1 MTKQLT
7 DENNL
12 KQIRKIE
19 ILKKRK
25 RRLEKALIRKYK
37 KQKLANSKLEN
48 QRLKSQNSLNFSAR
62 TGVACRKTANIIKN
76 ETMITRIEK
85 RLSNLKG

>member
-25 RRLEKALIRKYK
+25 RRL
-37 KQKLANSKLEN
+37 
-48 QRLKSQNSLNFSAR
+48 
-62 TGVACRKTANIIKN
+62 
-76 ETMITRIEK
+76 K
-85 RLSNLKG
+85 RH

>member
-19 ILKKRK
+19 ILKKEKEDWK
-25 RRLEKALIRKYK
+25 RH
-37 KQKLANSKLEN
+37 
-48 QRLKSQNSLNFSAR
+48 
-62 TGVACRKTANIIKN
+62 
-76 ETMITRIEK
+76 
-85 RLSNLKG
+85 

>member
-25 RRLEKALIRKYK
+25 RRLEKALNIR
-37 KQKLANSKLEN
+37 N
-48 QRLKSQNSLNFSAR
+48 
-62 TGVACRKTANIIKN
+62 KN
-76 ETMITRIEK
+76 
-85 RLSNLKG
+85 

>member
-25 RRLEKALIRKYK
+25 EK
-37 KQKLANSKLEN
+37 EDW
-48 QRLKSQNSLNFSAR
+48 
-62 TGVACRKTANIIKN
+62 
-76 ETMITRIEK
+76 K
-85 RLSNLKG
+85 RH

>member
-19 ILKKRK
+19 ILKKTVINPVDIK
-25 RRLEKALIRKYK
+25 G
-37 KQKLANSKLEN
+37 KQ
-48 QRLKSQNSLNFSAR
+48 
-62 TGVACRKTANIIKN
+62 
-76 ETMITRIEK
+76 
-85 RLSNLKG
+85 

>member
-19 ILKKRK
+19 ILKK
-25 RRLEKALIRKYK
+25 K
-37 KQKLANSKLEN
+37 KKKIGKGINS
-48 QRLKSQNSLNFSAR
+48 
-62 TGVACRKTANIIKN
+62 
-76 ETMITRIEK
+76 
-85 RLSNLKG
+85 

>member
-37 KQKLANSKLEN
+37 IKKSEQLKL
-48 QRLKSQNSLNFSAR
+48 
-62 TGVACRKTANIIKN
+62 
-76 ETMITRIEK
+76 
-85 RLSNLKG
+85 

>member
-25 RRLEKALIRKYK
+25 RRLE
-37 KQKLANSKLEN
+37 NN
-48 QRLKSQNSLNFSAR
+48 
-62 TGVACRKTANIIKN
+62 
-76 ETMITRIEK
+76 IEK
-85 RLSNLKG
+85 FHCF

>member
-37 KQKLANSKLEN
+37 EQKLANSKLEN
-48 QRLKSQNSLNFSAR
+48 QNSLNFNAR
-62 TGVACRKTANIIKN
+62 SGVACRKTANIIKN

>member
-25 RRLEKALIRKYK
+25 RRGKTGYQSQRIIRCYHE
-37 KQKLANSKLEN
+37 LY
-48 QRLKSQNSLNFSAR
+48 
-62 TGVACRKTANIIKN
+62 
-76 ETMITRIEK
+76 RICHP
-85 RLSNLKG
+85 GI

>member
-19 ILKKRK
+19 ILKK
-25 RRLEKALIRKYK
+25 K
-37 KQKLANSKLEN
+37 KIGKGINS
-48 QRLKSQNSLNFSAR
+48 
-62 TGVACRKTANIIKN
+62 
-76 ETMITRIEK
+76 
-85 RLSNLKG
+85 

>member
-25 RRLEKALIRKYK
+25 KMK
-37 KQKLANSKLEN
+37 KKLFLMV
-48 QRLKSQNSLNFSAR
+48 F
-62 TGVACRKTANIIKN
+62 
-76 ETMITRIEK
+76 
-85 RLSNLKG
+85 

>member
-25 RRLEKALIRKYK
+25 RRL
-37 KQKLANSKLEN
+37 
-48 QRLKSQNSLNFSAR
+48 LKFIFVTPDR
-62 TGVACRKTANIIKN
+62 
-76 ETMITRIEK
+76 
-85 RLSNLKG
+85 

>member
-25 RRLEKALIRKYK
+25 RRLEKALIRK
-37 KQKLANSKLEN
+37 QKLANSKLEN
-48 QRLKSQNSLNFSAR
+48 QRLKSQNSLNFNAR
-62 TGVACRKTANIIKN
+62 KGVACRKTANIIKN

>member
-25 RRLEKALIRKYK
+25 RRLEKALILLTELTLTGK
-37 KQKLANSKLEN
+37 N
-48 QRLKSQNSLNFSAR
+48 LNL
-62 TGVACRKTANIIKN
+62 I
-76 ETMITRIEK
+76 
-85 RLSNLKG
+85 NLKKLMWEIK

>member
-37 KQKLANSKLEN
+37 EQKNMLLQIILLCN
-48 QRLKSQNSLNFSAR
+48 QQDML
-62 TGVACRKTANIIKN
+62 
-76 ETMITRIEK
+76 
-85 RLSNLKG
+85 

>member
-19 ILKKRK
+19 ILKKKKKEDWK
-25 RRLEKALIRKYK
+25 RH
-37 KQKLANSKLEN
+37 
-48 QRLKSQNSLNFSAR
+48 
-62 TGVACRKTANIIKN
+62 
-76 ETMITRIEK
+76 
-85 RLSNLKG
+85 

>member
-37 KQKLANSKLEN
+37 EN
-48 QRLKSQNSLNFSAR
+48 QRLKSQNSLNFNAR
-62 TGVACRKTANIIKN
+62 KGVACRKTANIIKN

-85 RLSNLKG
+85 RLSNLKDRK